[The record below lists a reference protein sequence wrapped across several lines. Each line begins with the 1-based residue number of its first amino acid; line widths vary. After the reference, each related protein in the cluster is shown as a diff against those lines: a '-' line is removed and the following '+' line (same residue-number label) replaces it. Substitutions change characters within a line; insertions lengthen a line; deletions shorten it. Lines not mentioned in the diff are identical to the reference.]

1 MSFKAAGLFYDESRV
16 LRTRSFKK
24 RCLIVLMD
32 PLALAAVVGLVF
44 AGKTLAED
52 KSDAPT
58 TTKSAPKVSPQIPSP
73 YTRLQ
78 VDMMADSVGHRAD
91 AFDVRNTNPQLGR
104 RIGDWRIRP
113 KEAVA
118 NLQDVTPTNSRFPYG
133 QPVYDLYNRE
143 YVTNKQNNVSP
154 LERPMNVGRGL
165 GVGPNVRAA
174 GGFHD
179 FFRVLPTNIN
189 EERLTTLEGRAGP
202 ANPVVKNGG
211 AAYIGDITH
220 EAAQSKSAYRAPG
233 AYGGGGAQS
242 ALVGPEGRPDF
253 LKTKKMTIRSET
265 GLRTDTLSEG
275 PPQYNVYQPYA
286 GSTDAYT
293 DKRLT
298 RSSGYRSNPDREGNP
313 ARMNVRNDPVNQVG
327 AGTHYRVEA
336 KPVQPGPMGIT
347 GSNQGRGIVPPEY
360 DDPLNEFK
368 AQPNPRAQPEFLD
381 IAIQQLE
388 KNPLAYSL
396 ADPKAAEPA
405 MDTRPFNTV
414 SVN

>member
-1 MSFKAAGLFYDESRV
+1 
-16 LRTRSFKK
+16 
-24 RCLIVLMD
+24 MD

-44 AGKTLAED
+44 AGKKLAD
-52 KSDAPT
+52 DDQPKTPAPA
-58 TTKSAPKVSPQIPSP
+58 TTKPVAPLTRRQI
-73 YTRLQ
+73 
-78 VDMMADSVGHRAD
+78 DMMVEPAEHSADY
-91 AFDVRNTNPQLGR
+91 FDLKNTNPELGR
-104 RIGDWRIRP
+104 RIGDWRLRP
-113 KEAVA
+113 KEAVP
-118 NLQDVTPTNSRFPYG
+118 NLQDITPTNSRFPYG

-154 LERPMNVGRGL
+154 LEQPMRIGPGL
-165 GVGPNVRAA
+165 GLGPDVLAA

-179 FFRVLPTNIN
+179 YFRALPTNIN
-189 EERLTTLEGRAGP
+189 EERLTTLEGRMGP
-202 ANPVVKNGG
+202 RNPFVKNGG

-220 EAAQSKSAYRAPG
+220 EAAQTKTAYRDPG

-242 ALVGPEGRPDF
+242 ALVAPEGRPNF

-265 GLRTDTLSEG
+265 GLRSDTLSDG

-286 GSTDAYT
+286 VGTESYT

-298 RSSGYRSNPDREGNP
+298 RSSGYRAKTDRAGNA
-313 ARMNVRNDPVNQVG
+313 ARMNVREDPINQVG
-327 AGTHYRVEA
+327 AGTQYRAES

-347 GSNQGRGIVPPEY
+347 GSNQGRGVLPPEF

-368 AQPNPRAQPEFLD
+368 AQPNPRAQTDFLD

-396 ADPKAAEPA
+396 ATPKKPDPA
-405 MDTRPFNTV
+405 METLPFVTV
-414 SVN
+414 S